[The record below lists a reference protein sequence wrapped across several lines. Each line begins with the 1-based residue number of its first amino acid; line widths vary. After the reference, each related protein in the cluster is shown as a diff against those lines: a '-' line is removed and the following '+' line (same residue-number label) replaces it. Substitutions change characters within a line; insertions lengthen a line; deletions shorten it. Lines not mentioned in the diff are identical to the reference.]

1 MKKVLVPL
9 ADGFEDIEA
18 VSVIDVLR
26 RGGVEVVTAAVG
38 DGLNVRSA
46 HGILMRAER
55 CLTDGLESEYGAIVL
70 PGGGEGPQKLET

>member
-26 RGGVEVVTAAVG
+26 RGGVEVVTAAAG
-38 DGLNVRSA
+38 DGLNVRYTQ
-46 HGILMRAER
+46 GIPMRAEQR
-55 CLTDGLESEYGAIVL
+55 ITEVNESE
-70 PGGGEGPQKLET
+70 